1 MLIPTRKRVIAAL
14 LCAAPA
20 MAWAQA
26 ATTDP
31 LAVLIDQGKY
41 WQSHRRGDLAE
52 QAWQKVLRVNPKQPD
67 ALFGM
72 GMVLADR
79 KDGSGAQQYLAQL
92 RQVAPNYP
100 NIDELGRRLGETS
113 SRDQTVNDARR
124 LAQSG
129 QSASAVQE
137 YKRAIDGKPATP
149 ALQLEYYQALAAT
162 PQGWDEARRG
172 LEQLARQN
180 PDDPRY
186 QLAFAQHLTYR
197 DATRRDGIARL
208 AKLSGDSA
216 VGADAKKSWRQAL
229 LWLGARASDAPLYQ
243 AYLQASPDDAA
254 VQARFDSMVQQD
266 KAARERSQADAAV
279 DARGRTVAE
288 GFAALDH
295 GDLAAARAR
304 FSSVLASNPND
315 ADALGGMGVAALKQE
330 RFAEARTYLER
341 ASRAGN
347 PARWKDA
354 LTSATYWT
362 YTSDAI
368 GARSNGQIAQA
379 KALFERA
386 IAIDPSDVT
395 AQVLLGEML
404 LANGDP
410 RGAEAAYRM
419 ALRRQADNPD
429 AIRGLVG
436 ALAAQG
442 RGDEALAFANKLNT
456 EQQAKAG
463 GINTLRGQAQAA
475 QARAAEA
482 RGDLG
487 AARSLFEDALLNMP
501 DDPWLRLDLAR
512 IYVRQGAVGNAR
524 SMMDGLLATHPDMT
538 DALYASALLSAET
551 QDWSAGLAQLDRVP
565 QAKRTSA
572 MTALQ
577 HRLWVHQQAELA
589 TRAAAAGQ
597 NPQAFAILRRAEP
610 VAAGNAE
617 LMGAVAS
624 AYVNAGD
631 PARALS
637 LIRGAVANAPNDVGL
652 QLQYAGILSAT
663 HQDAEL
669 GSVMRRLSATQ
680 LTTQQRR
687 DFDNLNVG
695 IVIAQADAVRKQG
708 DLAAAYDV
716 ISPWLAAMPDNA
728 DLQAALGRMYTS
740 AGDDRN
746 ALSCYRAA
754 LSRRPDDVG
763 LQTAAM
769 SAASGV
775 RDFKLA
781 ESLAKRA
788 YEAAP
793 NDPGVLAGIG
803 RMYRAEG
810 KLDLAAQFLQ
820 RSLVAANTP
829 AMANA
834 SGQAS
839 RVPRDW
845 QTAMQR
851 IASMPLPGTNP
862 FEGKTAVDTA
872 AASLS
877 SSSVNNAGA
886 YRPVTLPNN
895 QQAVPSY
902 PPPSLPGAAPYSVPY
917 SAPSITPGAPR
928 AAASGGYGGVADGTG
943 QVGGRGVRGSYA
955 PDAYESVQTGGYG
968 GASDGTEQSGSRRE
982 LGGYG
987 GDAFGSAQSGGYGGA
1002 ADATARAGGPREFG
1016 GYGGDAYGSA
1026 QSGSHLSPRARADG
1040 AAPSVAYPAP
1050 ARAYSYGSDS
1060 YRPAQRGGYAAP
1072 PAPAYASGYGPDT
1085 YGAAQS
1091 GAPLQPYPGQDANG
1105 YRAQGYQPYPQQQP
1119 YAQQAPAY
1127 PPASDGYDSS
1137 PWPMSPAARDAQAN
1151 AYAPQPAASAPAGK
1165 RTATRKSAAQKA
1177 RSADS
1182 YAYGQQDYQQQPY
1195 QQQSYAQQGYAQQPY
1210 AQQPYP
1216 QQPYAQQPYAQ
1227 QAYPQQAHTQQPYP
1241 QQRYPQQQYA
1251 PQPYIPQ
1258 PPAGYAQPY
1267 YSTQPQGA
1275 QRAATAASMS
1285 TSGLPAPAA
1294 NPQIVGVAEE
1304 LAAIN
1309 REQASTITGG
1319 VLFRNRDGENG
1330 LSNLTD
1336 IEAPIEGRIKAG
1348 NGHIVLRATP
1358 VTLDAGTASGT
1369 NNTLARF
1376 GAGASNNPASLTNDF
1391 GSQTATGVGLS
1402 VGYENRNIQA
1412 DVGTTPLGF
1421 RETNV
1426 VGGLQYQNAITDKVS
1441 YSLAIAR
1448 RAVTDSLLS
1457 YAGARDAGAG
1467 LEWGGVTSSGARA
1480 ALGWDDSTNG
1490 VYVNAA
1496 YQFLDGKHVAT
1507 NNAVKGGGG
1516 IYTRLIKDADQTL
1529 TVGANTTLMHYDK
1542 NLSYFTYGQGGYF
1555 SPQQYVILNFPV
1567 EYMGRLGMFSY
1578 DVKGSIGVQHYRQDA
1593 SNYFP
1598 TDSTRQSAAASSPLS
1613 PDAGAVYPGSS
1624 KTGVSYSL
1632 NATGEYQLAPQLAFG
1647 ATASF
1652 GNAYQ
1657 YREWLAA
1664 VYVRYSFTRQGSVQ
1678 AVFPPQAFS
1687 SPYLSLAN

>member
-1 MLIPTRKRVIAAL
+1 MLIQTRKRVIAAL
-14 LCAAPA
+14 ICAAPA
-20 MAWAQA
+20 MAFAQA
-26 ATTDP
+26 AADP
-31 LAVLIDQGKY
+31 LNVLIDQGKY
-41 WQSHRRGDLAE
+41 WQAHKRGDLAE
-52 QAWQKVLRVNPKQPD
+52 QAWQKVLRINPKQPD

-92 RQVAPNYP
+92 RQVAPSYP

-149 ALQLEYYQALAAT
+149 GLQLEYYQALAAT

-172 LEQLARQN
+172 LEQLAREN
-180 PDDPRY
+180 PDEPRY
-186 QLAFAQHLTYR
+186 QLAYAQHLTYR
-197 DATRRDGIARL
+197 DTTRRDGIARL

-243 AYLQASPDDAA
+243 AYLQVAPDDAA
-254 VQARFDSMVQQD
+254 VKARFDSMVQQD
-266 KAARERSQADAAV
+266 KSARERSQADAAV

-288 GFAALDH
+288 GFTALDR
-295 GDLAAARAR
+295 GDLVTARAR

-315 ADALGGMGVAALKQE
+315 ADALGGMGVASLKQE
-330 RFAEARTYLER
+330 RFSEARTYLER

-347 PARWKDA
+347 AARWKDA

-386 IAIDPSDVT
+386 IATDPSEVT

-442 RGDEALAFANKLNT
+442 RGDEALEFANRLNT

-463 GINTLRGQAQAA
+463 GINKLRGEAQAA

-487 AARSLFEDALLNMP
+487 AARSLFEDALLNNP

-551 QDWSAGLAQLDRVP
+551 QDWPAGLAQLDRIP
-565 QAKRTSA
+565 AAQRTPA

-577 HRLWVHQQAELA
+577 HRLWVHQQADLA
-589 TRAAAAGQ
+589 TRAATSGQ
-597 NPQAFAILRRAEP
+597 RQQAFAILRRAEP

-624 AYVNAGD
+624 AYVKAGD

-637 LIRGAVANAPNDVGL
+637 LVRGAIANAPNDTGL
-652 QLQYAGILSAT
+652 LLQYAGILSAT
-663 HQDAEL
+663 QQEAEL
-669 GSVMRRLSATQ
+669 GSVMRRLQSMP
-680 LTTQQRR
+680 LTTQQRA
-687 DFDNLNVG
+687 DFNNLNVG
-695 IVIAQADAVRKQG
+695 IVIARADVVRRQG

-716 ISPWLAAMPDNA
+716 IAPWLAAMPDNA

-746 ALSCYRAA
+746 ALSCYQKA
-754 LSRRPDDVG
+754 LSRRPDDIG

-781 ESLAKRA
+781 QTYANQA

-793 NDPGVLAGIG
+793 NDPGVLAAIG
-803 RMYRAEG
+803 RMYRAQG

-829 AMANA
+829 APAA
-834 SGQAS
+834 SAQGRGNVPPGWETAMS
-839 RVPRDW
+839 RVG
-845 QTAMQR
+845 
-851 IASMPLPGTNP
+851 SNPLPGTNP

-872 AASLS
+872 SNPALASDAS
-877 SSSVNNAGA
+877 
-886 YRPVTLPNN
+886 YRQALPQGYSQPVPN
-895 QQAVPSY
+895 Y
-902 PPPSLPGAAPYSVPY
+902 LPPPQPAPYSVPY
-917 SAPSITPGAPR
+917 VAPSSAPMTMPNAAPR
-928 AAASGGYGGVADGTG
+928 PMPSGGYG
-943 QVGGRGVRGSYA
+943 
-955 PDAYESVQTGGYG
+955 P
-968 GASDGTEQSGSRRE
+968 
-982 LGGYG
+982 
-987 GDAFGSAQSGGYGGA
+987 
-1002 ADATARAGGPREFG
+1002 
-1016 GYGGDAYGSA
+1016 DAYGS
-1026 QSGSHLSPRARADG
+1026 G
-1040 AAPSVAYPAP
+1040 
-1050 ARAYSYGSDS
+1050 
-1060 YRPAQRGGYAAP
+1060 
-1072 PAPAYASGYGPDT
+1072 
-1085 YGAAQS
+1085 QS
-1091 GAPLQPYPGQDANG
+1091 GAPLQPYPGQDG
-1105 YRAQGYQPYPQQQP
+1105 GYQPAYTQPQQYQPQPYQQQPYAAQDPYAEPWPMSPGAREAQANAYNAPLPASSKKKPASSPKTATTRPADPYAYGAPPPQQQP
-1119 YAQQAPAY
+1119 Y
-1127 PPASDGYDSS
+1127 
-1137 PWPMSPAARDAQAN
+1137 
-1151 AYAPQPAASAPAGK
+1151 
-1165 RTATRKSAAQKA
+1165 
-1177 RSADS
+1177 
-1182 YAYGQQDYQQQPY
+1182 YQQP
-1195 QQQSYAQQGYAQQPY
+1195 
-1210 AQQPYP
+1210 
-1216 QQPYAQQPYAQ
+1216 
-1227 QAYPQQAHTQQPYP
+1227 
-1241 QQRYPQQQYA
+1241 QQYA
-1251 PQPYIPQ
+1251 PQPYAPPQYAQQQYIPQ

-1267 YSTQPQGA
+1267 YPSQAQPA
-1275 QRAATAASMS
+1275 QRAAAAATMS
-1285 TSGLPAPAA
+1285 TGGVPAPVA
-1294 NPQIVGVAEE
+1294 NSQTAGVAEE
-1304 LAAIN
+1304 LAQIN
-1309 REQASTITGG
+1309 REQASTISGG
-1319 VLFRNRDGENG
+1319 LIFRSRDGEDG

-1348 NGHIVLRATP
+1348 NGHVIVRATP
-1358 VTLDAGTASGT
+1358 VTLDAGTASSEP
-1369 NNTLARF
+1369 NTLARF
-1376 GAGASNNPASLTNDF
+1376 GSGLGATATPPTNNY

-1402 VGYENRNIQA
+1402 LGYENRNFKG

-1441 YSLAIAR
+1441 YSLAVAR

-1457 YAGARDAGAG
+1457 YAGARDQGAN
-1467 LEWGGVTSSGARA
+1467 LEWGGVTSTGARA
-1480 ALGWDDSTNG
+1480 DLGWDDGTSG

-1496 YQFLDGKHVAT
+1496 YQFLDGNQVAT

-1567 EYMGRLGMFSY
+1567 EYMGRTGLFTY
-1578 DVKGSIGVQHYRQDA
+1578 DLKGSIGVQHYRQDA
-1593 SNYFP
+1593 SDYFP
-1598 TDSTRQSAAASSPLS
+1598 TNGTYQARAASSGAT
-1613 PDAGAVYPGSS
+1613 PDAGAIYPGQS

-1632 NATGEYQLAPQLAFG
+1632 SATGEYQLAPQLAFG

-1664 VYVRYSFTRQGSVQ
+1664 VYVRYSFTRQGGAQ
-1678 AVFPPQAFS
+1678 PVFPPQAFS
-1687 SPYLSLAN
+1687 SPYLSLSN